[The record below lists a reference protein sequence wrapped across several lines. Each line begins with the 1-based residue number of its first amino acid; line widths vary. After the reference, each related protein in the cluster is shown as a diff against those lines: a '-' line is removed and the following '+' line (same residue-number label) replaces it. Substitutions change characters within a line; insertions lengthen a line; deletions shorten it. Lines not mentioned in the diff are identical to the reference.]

1 MGRPYAAAFVVALA
15 TLRPAPA
22 RAQPADPTRD
32 AEARQHFATGRDA
45 FSRGDFATA
54 VTEFE
59 RAYAL
64 SRRAQLLYNIGTTY
78 ERLHRWE
85 EARSALQRYLDAIA
99 DAPDRA
105 EVEGRIRIIDVEIH
119 HQDYEPPRPPE
130 PAAPRV
136 VVVERPVVQGVRPWQ
151 VTFWVGGGLTVV
163 SGGLALGIGLLANQR
178 YNTLIGSCAPP
189 RGGCNDADISDM
201 RLRQGLV
208 NGSIAAAGVFA
219 ALTVTAF
226 ILDRVL
232 DRPGSAS
239 PESASRARG
248 LAVVPLTGGAML
260 GWGGAL

>member
-1 MGRPYAAAFVVALA
+1 MGRPYAAAFVVA
-15 TLRPAPA
+15 TLCCPAAA
-22 RAQPADPTRD
+22 RAQAPDPGRD
-32 AEARQHFATGRDA
+32 AEARLHFATGRDA

-85 EARSALQRYLDAIA
+85 EARSALQRYLDAVA

-105 EVEGRIRIIDVEIH
+105 EVEGRIRIIDVEIQ
-119 HQDYEPPRPPE
+119 HQAYVPP
-130 PAAPRV
+130 PAAPPAAPQIV
-136 VVVERPVVQGVRPWQ
+136 VVDRPVMVPSVRPWQ
-151 VTFWVGGGLTVV
+151 VAAWVGGGLTVV
-163 SGGLALGIGLLANQR
+163 SGGLALGIGLLANDR
-178 YNTLIGSCAPP
+178 INTLLATCAPTNGP
-189 RGGCNDADISDM
+189 GCSAADINDM

-219 ALTVTAF
+219 AATVAA
-226 ILDRVL
+226 IVLDRVV
-232 DRPGSAS
+232 DRPGQGPTVTPTA
-239 PESASRARG
+239 
-248 LAVVPLTGGAML
+248 GGAVL

>member
-1 MGRPYAAAFVVALA
+1 MGRPLAAAFVVAA
-15 TLRPAPA
+15 TLCPVAA
-22 RAQPADPTRD
+22 SAQPADPTRD

-59 RAYAL
+59 RSYAL

-85 EARSALQRYLDAIA
+85 EARSALQRYLDAVA

-105 EVEGRIRIIDVEIH
+105 EVEGRIRIIDVEIQ
-119 HQDYEPPRPPE
+119 HQAYQPPPPVA
-130 PAAPRV
+130 PAPRIV
-136 VVVERPVVQGVRPWQ
+136 VVDRPVVVQGVRPWQ
-151 VTFWVGGGLTVV
+151 ITAWVAGGLTVV
-163 SGGLALGIGLLANQR
+163 SGGLALGIGLLANDR
-178 YNTLIGSCAPP
+178 NNTLISTCAPP
-189 RGGCNDADISDM
+189 QHAGCSEADISDM

-208 NGSIAAAGVFA
+208 NASIASAGVFA
-219 ALTVTAF
+219 ALAVTAV

-232 DRPGSAS
+232 DRHDAPPQGPTVTPTA
-239 PESASRARG
+239 G
-248 LAVVPLTGGAML
+248 GVVV